1 MMYDNK
7 LHIEIFILVFMFT
20 VVSLCILFSFYY
32 ISPNNYKLYDYDPNN
47 NDFIFK
53 EYTIQPQQNKKIKYS
68 KYQNKKIRIF
78 SDEVEYIPLVFEN
91 KFKSDNIYVNK
102 NKLIKLVNSD
112 LIIKNTTD
120 KSIKIQIQIYS

>member
-1 MMYDNK
+1 MHNNK

-20 VVSLCILFSFYY
+20 VISLCVLFSFYY

-47 NDFIFK
+47 NNFTIK
-53 EYTIQPQQNKKIKYS
+53 EYTIKPQQHKKIKYS
-68 KYQNKKIRIF
+68 KYQKKKIRIF
-78 SDEVEYIPLVFEN
+78 SNEAEYIALVFEN

-102 NKLIKLVNSD
+102 NKLIKLINSD

-120 KSIKIQIQIYS
+120 KSIKIQIQIYE